1 MQQLNG
7 EQSRFVGFAQ
17 LMKLLAVLVILIALG
32 RQSYE
37 AMNEIRRNSDG
48 YPNQTGDIPSSPSSP
63 DAFRL
68 PSFDDHEIPVEF
80 RCDLHRQMSQRSN
93 AIVLQFDVI

>member
-48 YPNQTGDIPSSPSSP
+48 YPNQTGDILSDPTF